1 MTSATWIFTFL
12 VAEITPPAITNIG
25 WRTYIIF
32 GVFNVA
38 FIPVIYFFYPETKG
52 LSLEA
57 VDELFMGR
65 AVEHTEDPVYES
77 KGGATA
83 HLDHEGRHDSGDLDV
98 KV

>member
-1 MTSATWIFTFL
+1 MLALTISYAIVQMTL
-12 VAEITPPAITNIG
+12 PALDALG
-25 WRTYIIF
+25 YKFYIIF
-32 GVFNVA
+32 AVINASFL
-38 FIPVIYFFYPETKG
+38 PPIYFFYPETKG